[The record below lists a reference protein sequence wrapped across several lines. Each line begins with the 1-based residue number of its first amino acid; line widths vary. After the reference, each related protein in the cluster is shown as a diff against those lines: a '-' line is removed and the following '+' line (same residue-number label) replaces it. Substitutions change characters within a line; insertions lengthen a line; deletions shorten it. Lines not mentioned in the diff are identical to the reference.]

1 MPGKPG
7 KDDLALLI
15 LAAGKGTRMR
25 SRLPKVLHPVCGRPI
40 LRHQILAAREAGA
53 ARVVVVVGEEGPAIS
68 AALADEGVEF
78 VRQEQA
84 LGTAHAA
91 LQARAALAGHRG
103 PVLVMYGDHPLYRA
117 ETFARLIERWR
128 TTGADLVVHTAR
140 FPEPRGYGRV
150 VRGPDGGI
158 ERIVEERDA
167 SAEVR
172 AIHEINLGNYV
183 ARADFLFGALAR
195 VKNHNVKGEYYL
207 TDVVELALE
216 DGLRVETETIDDWEE
231 ALGINTRADLAKAE
245 AAMRRRIA
253 ERWMLEGVTFVDPE
267 RSYVDADVELAMD
280 VVLEP
285 GCVLRGRTRVGA
297 GSRIGAGAVVDD
309 STLGADTHVK
319 PHCWIESSRL
329 GERCVV
335 GPSAHLR
342 PGSELADEVRIGNY
356 VEVKNAR
363 IGRGT
368 KADHLSY
375 IGDADVG
382 AGVTFACG
390 AVVVNYDGVAKHR
403 TTIGDGA
410 FVGCNANLIAPI
422 TVEAGAFVA
431 AGSTITL
438 PVPGGA
444 LAVARAKQRNVE
456 GWMER
461 RRKSRKPGHE

>member
-1 MPGKPG
+1 
-7 KDDLALLI
+7 
-15 LAAGKGTRMR
+15 
-25 SRLPKVLHPVCGRPI
+25 
-40 LRHQILAAREAGA
+40 
-53 ARVVVVVGEEGPAIS
+53 
-68 AALADEGVEF
+68 
-78 VRQEQA
+78 
-84 LGTAHAA
+84 
-91 LQARAALAGHRG
+91 
-103 PVLVMYGDHPLYRA
+103 
-117 ETFARLIERWR
+117 
-128 TTGADLVVHTAR
+128 
-140 FPEPRGYGRV
+140 
-150 VRGPDGGI
+150 
-158 ERIVEERDA
+158 
-167 SAEVR
+167 
-172 AIHEINLGNYV
+172 
-183 ARADFLFGALAR
+183 
-195 VKNHNVKGEYYL
+195 
-207 TDVVELALE
+207 
-216 DGLRVETETIDDWEE
+216 
-231 ALGINTRADLAKAE
+231 
-245 AAMRRRIA
+245 
-253 ERWMLEGVTFVDPE
+253 
-267 RSYVDADVELAMD
+267 MD

-461 RRKSRKPGHE
+461 RRKSKKPGHE